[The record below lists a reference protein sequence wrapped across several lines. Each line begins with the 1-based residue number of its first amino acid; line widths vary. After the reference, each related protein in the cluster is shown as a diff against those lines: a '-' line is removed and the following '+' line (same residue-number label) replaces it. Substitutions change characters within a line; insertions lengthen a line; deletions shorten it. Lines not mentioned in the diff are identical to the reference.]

1 MAMASKLRWGIIGN
15 ALIGRKCMLPA
26 IAKTPGC
33 IIHALATSRPHE
45 AAELVT
51 QYGIARLYEDYRDLL
66 VDPEVDAVY
75 LPLPNHL
82 HLPVT
87 LAAVAAG
94 KHVLCEKPLAGNA
107 SQARTM
113 ADAAAAA
120 EVVLMEAMM
129 YRFHPRSRRVKAL
142 VDEGAIGAAKLV
154 RATFCFS
161 MDEHLLDSTDNYRL
175 IREQGGG
182 ALLDVGC
189 YCVSVARWLLGA
201 EPDIVQAAA
210 LYHNVG
216 GADIHLVG
224 NLRFGSDA
232 LASIEVSFGA
242 GLQQSFTVVGGKG
255 AIELPHNT
263 FIPWEQ
269 DAYLTIRRGDQE
281 EGERLRIPG
290 ADEYQLLVEHFRD
303 VVCDG
308 AINEQPVSESI
319 ANLQVLDAM
328 DKAARTM
335 TSVLVPRTGG

>member
-1 MAMASKLRWGIIGN
+1 
-15 ALIGRKCMLPA
+15 
-26 IAKTPGC
+26 
-33 IIHALATSRPHE
+33 
-45 AAELVT
+45 

-154 RATFCFS
+154 RAAFCFS

-189 YCVSVARWLLGA
+189 YCVSAARWLLGA

-224 NLRFGSDA
+224 N
-232 LASIEVSFGA
+232 
-242 GLQQSFTVVGGKG
+242 QQSFTVVGGKG

-319 ANLQVLDAM
+319 ANLLVLDAM